1 MEPRERPTLSAVI
14 LAGGRS
20 LRMGRDK
27 AWLPVQGRP
36 LLMRQIALVQELG
49 PAQTFI
55 SGRVDVDYSALGCR
69 VLHDLEA
76 GLGPLGG
83 IERALHACE
92 TDLLLVLAV
101 DLAAMTGGFLR
112 RLTSRCDCKVGGVP
126 KRGGDLEPLA
136 AVYPKRCHALAC
148 EALARSRYA
157 ARDFAAACLEEGA
170 VKTLPVPLADDF
182 QFANWN
188 RPSDI
193 RGHRVL
199 PEIAGLGPP

>member
-27 AWLPVQGRP
+27 AWLPVDGRP
-36 LLMRQIALVQELG
+36 LLARQIALVQELR

-55 SGRVDVDYSALGCR
+55 SGRADVDYSALGCP

-101 DLAAMTGGFLR
+101 DLAAMTSAFLGWLAAR
-112 RLTSRCDCKVGGVP
+112 SDRQTGAGP
-126 KRGGDLEPLA
+126 KRAGNLEPLA
-136 AVYPKRCHALAC
+136 AIYPKRCHALAYD
-148 EALARSRYA
+148 ALARSRYA
-157 ARDFAAACLEEGA
+157 ARDFAAACLKERALSEFA
-170 VKTLPVPLADDF
+170 VTAADDGC
-182 QFANWN
+182 FANWN
-188 RPSDI
+188 RPADLTRI
-193 RGHRVL
+193 
-199 PEIAGLGPP
+199 EAQA

>member
-1 MEPRERPTLSAVI
+1 MQPRERPTLSAVI

-27 AWLPVQGRP
+27 AWLPVDGRP
-36 LLMRQIALVQELG
+36 LLARQIALVQELD

-55 SGRVDVDYSALGCR
+55 SGRADVDYSALGCR

-83 IERALHACE
+83 IERALHACNA
-92 TDLLLVLAV
+92 DLLLVLAV
-101 DLAAMTGGFLR
+101 DLAAMTSAFLVG
-112 RLTSRCDCKVGGVP
+112 LAARCDRQTGAVP
-126 KRGGDLEPLA
+126 KRAGNLEPLA
-136 AVYPKRCHALAC
+136 AIYPKRCHALAC

-157 ARDFAAACLEEGA
+157 ARDFAAACLKEGA
-170 VKTLPVPLADDF
+170 LRAFPVSLADDI

-188 RPSDI
+188 RPADLTRI
-193 RGHRVL
+193 KAR
-199 PEIAGLGPP
+199 A